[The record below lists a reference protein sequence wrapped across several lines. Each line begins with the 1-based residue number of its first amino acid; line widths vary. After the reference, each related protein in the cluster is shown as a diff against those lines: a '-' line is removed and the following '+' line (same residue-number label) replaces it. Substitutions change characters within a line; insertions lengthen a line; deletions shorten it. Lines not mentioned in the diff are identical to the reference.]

1 MKRTEWTFEYTAS
14 KLSEAAQVKRDHR
27 KARLEWWES
36 KRSEVMSEVKDSGLE
51 VSESLAMDYSKT
63 SPGVGPQVMVRNDLQ
78 RKLTECYG
86 KIKEHAEAMRQYE
99 GWRQVF
105 AANPESRLSLQY
117 DDWLYFFG
125 E

>member
-1 MKRTEWTFEYTAS
+1 MKRNEWLFEYTAS
-14 KLSEAAQVKRDHR
+14 KLAVAAEHKRDFR
-27 KARLEWWES
+27 KARLDWWEA
-36 KRSEVMSEVKDSGLE
+36 KRNEVMQEVKDSGLE

-86 KIKEHAEAMRQYE
+86 KIKEHAEMMRQYE

-105 AANPESRLSLQY
+105 VANPESRLQLHH